1 MENQCPCGSGEQYET
16 CCLKFINGSEK
27 PGTAEQLMRSR
38 YSAYTKQEID
48 YIEKT
53 THPNSLKQFDR
64 ESTAQW
70 AKDSQW
76 MGLEIISVK
85 DGKENDDVGEIEFKA
100 KYIEKKVTRSHHEF
114 SVFKKHNDMWYFHT
128 GDKAPQKPIV
138 NAETK
143 IGRNDPC
150 PCGSGKKYKKCCAKK

>member
-27 PGTAEQLMRSR
+27 PGTVELLMRSR
-38 YSAYTKQEID
+38 YTAYTKQEIE

-53 THPNSLKQFDR
+53 THPDSLKQFDR
-64 ESTAQW
+64 ESTTQW

-85 DGKENDDVGEIEFKA
+85 DGLENDEAGEIEFKA
-100 KYIEKKVTRSHHEF
+100 KYIEKKVSRTHHEF
-114 SVFKKHNDMWYFHT
+114 STFKKHNGNWYFLT

-138 NAETK
+138 NTAVK